1 MKFKV
6 LLPVLLGVLVIGFTQ
21 FAVAEELEKVAYI
34 SINQAEFEQPQS
46 VNKYQE
52 IIINGY
58 VENYSRGQTVTISI
72 ISPDGISEEINTFA
86 TKKGVVFTI
95 HHITMDSQIGEHQVI
110 LEYNGEMVA
119 STTFQMIEKK

>member
-34 SINQAEFEQPQS
+34 SINQVEFEQPQS
-46 VNKYQE
+46 ANKYQE

-58 VENYSRGQTVTISI
+58 AENYSRGQIVTISI
-72 ISPDGISEEINTFA
+72 ISPDGVSEEINTFA
-86 TKKGVVFTI
+86 TKKGEIFTV
-95 HHITMDSQIGEHQVI
+95 HHITIDSQIGEHQVI
-110 LEYNGEMVA
+110 LEYRGEEIA
-119 STTFQMIEKK
+119 STTFQIIENK